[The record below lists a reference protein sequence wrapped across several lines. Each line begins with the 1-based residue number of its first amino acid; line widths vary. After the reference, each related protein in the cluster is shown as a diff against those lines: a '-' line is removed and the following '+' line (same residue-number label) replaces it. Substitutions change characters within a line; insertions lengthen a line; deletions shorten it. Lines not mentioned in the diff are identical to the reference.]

1 MNRIFKSIAILTV
14 TLLLLLGLSVGAYA
28 AYGEDAATEDQS
40 ADNTTDTAEDGAEET
55 ADDTLPSEAT
65 NPFAILLD
73 AVMAHSAEILS
84 ALTLIGS
91 LVLAFAYKKG
101 LIPIIQGSLNKI
113 SCAVE
118 NIRNFTDSESDTVKS
133 MQSYIEESLEVICN
147 LTEGLC
153 DRLETLSCELGEI
166 KSDSTDKEA
175 MLIIMNAQI
184 DMMYDVFMTS
194 ALPQYQKDSVG
205 KKILK
210 MKEALAER
218 AEK

>member
-1 MNRIFKSIAILTV
+1 MKRIFKSISILTL

-28 AYGEDAATEDQS
+28 DSEGQDASDSASATDIELTDSNDGTGEAK
-40 ADNTTDTAEDGAEET
+40 
-55 ADDTLPSEAT
+55 
-65 NPFAILLD
+65 NPFSVIFD
-73 AVMAHSAEILS
+73 EVMAHSAQILS

-91 LVLAFAYKKG
+91 LVLAFAYRKG
-101 LIPIIQGSLNKI
+101 LMPIIQNALSRI
-113 SCAVE
+113 SGAVE
-118 NIRNFTDSESDTVKS
+118 SIRGCTDSESDKLNS
-133 MQSYIEESLEVICN
+133 IERYINESLESVMS

-153 DRLETLSCELGEI
+153 DRIETLNCEIGQI
-166 KSDSTDKEA
+166 KSDAADREA
-175 MLIIMNAQI
+175 MLIILNAQI